1 MERLDASRTRS
12 RGHHRGGLTADG
24 GAQPHTPGQAAGGA
38 EVTPFFYQNSG
49 VSHTQKGPLRGG
61 DRDRAKGSRNAKTR
75 PATQGEH
82 SLSQPQS
89 PARMSTEWTETAY
102 RNSFNGGAPLFL
114 VYAEL

>member
-1 MERLDASRTRS
+1 MGAHSLTR
-12 RGHHRGGLTADG
+12 RGSPP
-24 GAQPHTPGQAAGGA
+24 GAQGH
-38 EVTPFFYQNSG
+38 TPFFYQNSG

-82 SLSQPQS
+82 SLSQLQS
-89 PARMSTEWTETAY
+89 PARMSTERTETAY